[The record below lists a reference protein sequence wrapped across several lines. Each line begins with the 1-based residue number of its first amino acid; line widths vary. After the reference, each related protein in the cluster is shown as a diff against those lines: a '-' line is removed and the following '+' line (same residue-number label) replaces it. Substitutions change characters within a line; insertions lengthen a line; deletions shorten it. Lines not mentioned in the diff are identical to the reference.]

1 MIGPGVQYRPID
13 LEITKLELIA
23 GDIVKYS
30 HRTDVRVGF
39 FHLVIARTILE
50 LELSFNYLHLFITS
64 FFINLYKNI
73 QE

>member
-30 HRTDVRVGF
+30 HRTN
-39 FHLVIARTILE
+39 ARIGIE
-50 LELSFNYLHLFITS
+50 
-64 FFINLYKNI
+64 NLTCY
-73 QE
+73 

>member
-39 FHLVIARTILE
+39 EPDCSHAAFFHLVIARTILE
-50 LELSFNYLHLFITS
+50 L
-64 FFINLYKNI
+64 
-73 QE
+73 

>member
-1 MIGPGVQYRPID
+1 MIGPGAQYRPID

-39 FHLVIARTILE
+39 EPDLHTAFFS
-50 LELSFNYLHLFITS
+50 LSNS
-64 FFINLYKNI
+64 SNDP
-73 QE
+73 